1 MPEISTKTT
10 RKRASRQKT
19 ELQPNLREAILLAA
33 MQEFADAGFDAA
45 SILRIAAAAGVHHPH
60 IYYYFKNKEQL
71 WREAATRAF
80 APLQVQVEAG
90 RPLLAQVPPL
100 EALAVAIRQF
110 AHFSAQNRL
119 AALIVARESLSPG
132 ARLDWL
138 SENILLP
145 LHQILIDILQDAI
158 DKGIIRP
165 VPITSVIQAM
175 IGAVV
180 TYFGGAAALVRLH
193 GVDPLAPLSI
203 ETHTEFL
210 VELFV
215 NGLRMKRREG

>member
-1 MPEISTKTT
+1 MTDIPTKTT
-10 RKRASRQKT
+10 RKRASRQKAD
-19 ELQPNLREAILLAA
+19 LQPNLREAILLAA
-33 MQEFADAGFDAA
+33 MQEFACAGFDAA

-80 APLQVQVEAG
+80 APLRTQVETG

-100 EALAVAIRQF
+100 DAFAVAIRQF
-110 AHFSAQNRL
+110 AHFSADNRM
-119 AALIVARESLSPG
+119 AALIVARETLAPG
-132 ARLDWL
+132 TRLDWL
-138 SENILLP
+138 AENILLP
-145 LHQILIDILQDAI
+145 LHQILIDILGDAI

-180 TYFGGAAALVRLH
+180 TYFGGGAALVRLH
-193 GVDPLAPLSI
+193 GVDPLSPLSI

-210 VELFV
+210 VDLFV
-215 NGLRMKRREG
+215 NGLRTKQPPV